1 MGAMLGENI
10 ERMLKTEEVLG
21 GRPGQVAKTGART
34 QVSERDATSG
44 ATRGALVEAAIE
56 TLREEGF
63 AGTSARAI
71 ARRAGCNQA
80 LVFYHF
86 GTVANLLV
94 AALDETSERRM
105 TSYRDAV
112 EGATGM
118 PELVDT
124 AATIFREDLEAGH
137 MTVLAELMAGAS
149 STPGLGAEVSARI
162 APWVDFTE
170 SAVRAGLASTPLAEV
185 VPAADVAYVVVALF
199 LGMEMLTHLDGNGS
213 RADTVIATAQ
223 RIAALLGPLFGA
235 GAGAA
240 E

>member
-1 MGAMLGENI
+1 M
-10 ERMLKTEEVLG
+10 K
-21 GRPGQVAKTGART
+21 GQVEVAKAGARS
-34 QVSERDATSG
+34 QVSERDATTG
-44 ATRGALVEAAIE
+44 ATRGALVDAAIE

-94 AALDETSERRM
+94 IALDETSRRRM
-105 TSYRDAV
+105 DSYRDAV
-112 EGATGM
+112 SAATGLR
-118 PELVDT
+118 ELVD
-124 AATIFREDLEAGH
+124 AAAAIFREDLDAGH

-162 APWVDFTE
+162 SPWIDFTE
-170 SAVRAGLASTPLAEV
+170 SAVRDALAATPFAEV

-199 LGMEMLTHLDGNGS
+199 LGMEMLTHLDGDHA
-213 RADTVIATAQ
+213 RADAVIATAQ
-223 RIAALLGPLFGA
+223 RVAALLGPLLNTGTSAGRDPGA
-235 GAGAA
+235 G
-240 E
+240 